1 VQSSFTN
8 KQYTKKQRKVL
19 KPNQQVGCQLPTS
32 ADNVAL
38 PTFARRCCSAA
49 VADRATIDRYLLPAE
64 PTAANPPRRRAAV
77 GWDRQRDTCRQSPQQ
92 QTRGGG
98 VRLSDGTDRETP
110 AGRAHSSKPA
120 AAAFGCRMGQTD
132 RPTDGRT
139 PDSCID
145 LPRILCEQ

>member
-19 KPNQQVGCQLPTS
+19 KLNQQVGCQLPTS

-38 PTFARRCCSAA
+38 PAFARRCCSAA

-77 GWDRQRDTCRQSPQQ
+77 GWDRQRNTYRQSPQQ
-92 QTRGGG
+92 QTRGSG
-98 VRLSDGTDRETP
+98 VRLSDGTDR
-110 AGRAHSSKPA
+110 
-120 AAAFGCRMGQTD
+120 Q
-132 RPTDGRT
+132 TDGRT
-139 PDSCID
+139 DARQLHRPA
-145 LPRILCEQ
+145 PHTMRAVTV